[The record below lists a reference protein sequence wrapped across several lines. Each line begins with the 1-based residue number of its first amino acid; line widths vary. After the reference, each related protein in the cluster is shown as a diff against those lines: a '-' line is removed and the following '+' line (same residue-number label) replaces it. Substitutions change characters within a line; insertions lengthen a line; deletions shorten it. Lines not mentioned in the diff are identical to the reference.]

1 MALINARS
9 IRNMLEFQAMVSTFH
24 PDIIV
29 ITETWVDTVGR
40 DLEEEFHLPGFT
52 LFHQDRAERA
62 GGGVMLYVERSSTPV
77 SLPIT
82 TPFEIEGADAH
93 GSRRAIRFVVCYRP
107 PRHPLDADLA
117 LYETLS
123 GLLRGKAS
131 VLAGDFN
138 CPGVDWNRDLAV
150 GEGLRL
156 VDFKLD
162 NFLSSYVGVEFIL
175 TGILLFIV
183 IYLFL

>member
-9 IRNMLEFQAMVSTFH
+9 IRNKMLEFRAILSTFH
-24 PDIIV
+24 PDIIA
-29 ITETWVDTVGR
+29 ITETWVDTVR
-40 DLEEEFHLPGFT
+40 KDLEEEFHLPGFT
-52 LFHQDRAERA
+52 LFHQDRAGQA
-62 GGGVMLYVERSSTPV
+62 GGGVMLYVKRRLTPV
-77 SLPIT
+77 SLPIA
-82 TPFEIEGADAH
+82 TPFEIVGADVH
-93 GSRRAIRFVVCYRP
+93 GSRTAIRFVVCYRP

-138 CPGVDWNRDLAV
+138 CPGVDWNRDLAF

-162 NFLSSYVGVEFIL
+162 NFLYQMVREPTRGENVLDLIFSTE
-175 TGILLFIV
+175 
-183 IYLFL
+183 